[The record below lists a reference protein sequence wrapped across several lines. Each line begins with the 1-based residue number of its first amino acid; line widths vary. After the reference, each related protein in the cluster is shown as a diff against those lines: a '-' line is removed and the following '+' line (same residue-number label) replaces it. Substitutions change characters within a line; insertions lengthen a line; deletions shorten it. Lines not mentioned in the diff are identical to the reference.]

1 VAIPSATGHQVFP
14 WPNGKRAAVS
24 LTFDDAR
31 LSQID
36 VGLAILDAHRVKA
49 TFYVSPGNI
58 EPRLDGWRR
67 AVASGHEIG
76 NHTLTHPCTVNFAF
90 SRNNAV
96 ENFTLDR
103 MEGELVGANEA
114 AQRLLGVTPTTF
126 AYPCGQTY
134 VGRGEGVQSYVPLVA
149 RRFLAARTAY
159 CECHNNPFVCDL
171 VQAHAFEAD
180 RKTFAEL
187 RPALDRGLADGAW
200 MILFGHEVGAS
211 GHQTV
216 LADTLNTLCQ
226 FAQDP
231 TSGLWI
237 DTVAAVA
244 SHIAGRRSG

>member
-1 VAIPSATGHQVFP
+1 MAIPSATGPQSFP

-31 LSQID
+31 TSQID
-36 VGLAILDAHRVKA
+36 VGLALLDAHRVKA
-49 TFYVSPGNI
+49 TFYVSPASI
-58 EPRLDGWRR
+58 DARLGGWRR
-67 AVASGHEIG
+67 AVAAGHEIG
-76 NHTLTHPCTVNFAF
+76 NHTLTHPCTKNFAF

-96 ENFTLDR
+96 EDYTLER
-103 MEGELVGANEA
+103 METELDGANEA
-114 AQRLLGVTPTTF
+114 IQRLLSVRPTTF

-149 RRFLAARTAY
+149 RRFIAARTAY

-171 VQAHAFEAD
+171 AQAHAFEAD

-187 RPALDRGLADGAW
+187 KPVIDRGLADGAW
-200 MILFGHEVGAS
+200 MIFFGHEVGAS

-231 TSGLWI
+231 KNGLWI

-244 SHIAGRRSG
+244 GHIARSV